1 VEKTIFLLVF
11 IKQLCVLYI
20 VIYIKNILYIVIMS
34 WTDDK
39 VNKLKDLWGKGN
51 TASQIAQIIGGVS
64 RNAVIGKA
72 HRLNLSAKINDNNI
86 QNKSNLRNSSERSEK
101 KIRKGRRS
109 KFRSLIIEKN
119 FEPARNLTLEELTED
134 TCKYMDNDVHPNEPD
149 ARFCGRKTVNSSKQ
163 KFSYCPLHLMVI
175 FQPRGKKDDI
185 VEKEDGV
192 PQFITKKIKSA

>member
-1 VEKTIFLLVF
+1 MEKTIFLLVF

-101 KIRKGRRS
+101 K
-109 KFRSLIIEKN
+109 
-119 FEPARNLTLEELTED
+119 
-134 TCKYMDNDVHPNEPD
+134 
-149 ARFCGRKTVNSSKQ
+149 
-163 KFSYCPLHLMVI
+163 
-175 FQPRGKKDDI
+175 
-185 VEKEDGV
+185 
-192 PQFITKKIKSA
+192 